1 MHSGKRIAFKV
12 NGDNSINK
20 YSSIQAQS
28 NFTPTTTNYKLF
40 YNSEAVIK
48 RQYTTC
54 WANKNWSI
62 LVWKIAVVAYGR
74 TTGKTW
80 QTKVFLEKK

>member
-48 RQYTTC
+48 R
-54 WANKNWSI
+54 
-62 LVWKIAVVAYGR
+62 
-74 TTGKTW
+74 
-80 QTKVFLEKK
+80 